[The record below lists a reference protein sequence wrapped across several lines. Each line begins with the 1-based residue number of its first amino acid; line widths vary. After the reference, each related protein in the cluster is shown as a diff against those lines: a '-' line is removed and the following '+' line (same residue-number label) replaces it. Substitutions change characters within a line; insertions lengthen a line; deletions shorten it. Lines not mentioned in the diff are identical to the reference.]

1 MKTVGDLQEALAR
14 KNPEGEFEILV
25 QNNPD
30 HATNPHARPD
40 KVVILVAD
48 GEFLRLN

>member
-1 MKTVGDLQEALAR
+1 MKTIGELMEALSN

-30 HATNPHARPD
+30 HVTNPHTLPE
-40 KVVILVAD
+40 KVVILVAGGD
-48 GEFLRLN
+48 FLRLN